1 MNAKKKKRDCLI
13 LLAVLVLLVA
23 GIVGCQKTRTG
34 TEHVDGEN
42 IYQIYYLN
50 PSATRLVAR
59 DYQTETTDQDFLI
72 QELMEQLLHVPADLD
87 AQMALSDKV
96 IYQGYKKEDV
106 VLYLYFDNNYTSMK
120 SYREI
125 LCRAAL
131 TKTMTQIDGIDY
143 INIYTG
149 DQPLLDA
156 NNMPVGMLSDSDF
169 VDSITDINAY
179 EKTELTLYFTDA
191 DGEKLY
197 PERRSVMHNIN
208 TSVEKVVIE
217 ALLEGPESE
226 NLCPTLDPQTKLLN
240 ISVNENVCYLNFDS
254 SFLNNALNVQD
265 YIPIYSIVDSLL
277 EQSSVSRVQITV
289 DGNQNVVF
297 RDKVPLNTLFERNLD
312 LIGGSDH

>member
-1 MNAKKKKRDCLI
+1 MFINGKKKRNYLLYLAVFI
-13 LLAVLVLLVA
+13 LLVTGIA
-23 GIVGCQKTRTG
+23 GCRKT
-34 TEHVDGEN
+34 EKKNAGEEGV
-42 IYQIYYLN
+42 YQIYYLN
-50 PSATRLVAR
+50 PSVTKLVSR
-59 DYQTETTDQDFLI
+59 DYQTDTTDQDVLI
-72 QELMEQLLHVPADLD
+72 QELMNQLLHIPADLD
-87 AQMALSDKV
+87 AQVALSDKIV
-96 IYQGYKKEDV
+96 YQGYKKEDV

-131 TKTMTQIDGIDY
+131 AKTLTQIDGIDY

-156 NNMPVGMLSDSDF
+156 NNMPVGMLSASDF
-169 VDSITDINAY
+169 VDSITDVNAY

-208 TSVEKVVIE
+208 TSVEKVLVE

-226 NLCPTLDPQTKLLN
+226 NLCPTLDPQTQLLN
-240 ISVNENVCYLNFDS
+240 ISVNENVCYLNFDG
-254 SFLNNALNVQD
+254 SFLNNALDVED

-289 DGNQNVVF
+289 NGNQNVVF
-297 RDKVPLNTLFERNLD
+297 RDKISLNTLFERNLD
-312 LIGGSDH
+312 FIGGSDH

>member
-1 MNAKKKKRDCLI
+1 MDRKQKKNGLLFLAALI
-13 LLAVLVLLVA
+13 LLVL
-23 GIVGCQKTRTG
+23 GIAGCQKTGEET
-34 TEHVDGEN
+34 VDGAKT
-42 IYQIYYLN
+42 YQIYYLN
-50 PSATRLVAR
+50 PSASRLVAR

-72 QELMEQLLHVPADLD
+72 QELMEQFLHIPADLD
-87 AQMALSDKV
+87 AQVALSDKV
-96 IYQGYKKEDV
+96 VYQGYKKEDV

-120 SYREI
+120 PYREI

-131 TKTMTQIDGIDY
+131 AKTMTQIDGVDY
-143 INIYTG
+143 INIYAG

-191 DGEKLY
+191 DGKKLY

-208 TSVEKVVIE
+208 TSVEKVVVE

-240 ISVNENVCYLNFDS
+240 ISVNENVCYLNFDG

-297 RDKVPLNTLFERNLD
+297 RDKIPLNTLFERNLD
-312 LIGGSDH
+312 FIGGSDN